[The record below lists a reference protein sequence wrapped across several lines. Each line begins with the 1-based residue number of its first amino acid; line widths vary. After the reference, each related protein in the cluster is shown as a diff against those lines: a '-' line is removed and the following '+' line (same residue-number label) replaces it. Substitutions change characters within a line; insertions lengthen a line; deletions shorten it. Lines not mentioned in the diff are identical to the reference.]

1 MWSAQTRTK
10 QRDDPMPKIFQSWLV
25 AFALGASVMLSGQQ
39 QQQPTDAAA
48 RVGDRVITL
57 KDVDEAWKK
66 AEPAEHGRAWQALY
80 EGRRQT
86 LDRII
91 ADMLIEQAAKTRGI
105 SAEQYL
111 KEEIAKRNSPVTD
124 PEIEA
129 FYEQNKAQLQGKP
142 LADMRGAIRNF
153 LGQQKTAAA
162 RASLVAEL
170 RKAGPPIRTMIDPP
184 RQSIE
189 IASNDPVRGNAGAP
203 VTIVEFSDYQCPFC
217 GRVTPTLAKIREVYG
232 DRVKFVWKDFPLTQI
247 HPQAFK
253 ASEAAHCAG
262 DQGKYWEFHDRLFAN
277 QQALQPD
284 ALKKHAAELGL
295 NASAFNECFD
305 SSKYRDRVREGMG
318 QGEQL
323 GVSSTPSLFI
333 NGRLVAGAVPYESFV
348 EIIDEELQR
357 R

>member
-1 MWSAQTRTK
+1 
-10 QRDDPMPKIFQSWLV
+10 MPKIFQSWLV
-25 AFALGASVMLSGQQ
+25 AFALGASAMISGQQ
-39 QQQPTDAAA
+39 PADVAA

-66 AEPAEHGRAWQALY
+66 AEPAEHVRAWQTLY
-80 EGRRQT
+80 DGRKQA

-91 ADMLIEQAAKTRGI
+91 ADMLIEQAAKARGVSADEYTRDEVG
-105 SAEQYL
+105 
-111 KEEIAKRNSPVTD
+111 KRNKPVTD
-124 PEIEA
+124 AEIEA
-129 FYEQNKAQLQGKP
+129 FYEQNKGQLQGKP
-142 LADMRGAIRNF
+142 LADMRGPIRNF
-153 LGQQKTAAA
+153 LDQQKRAAA

-184 RQSIE
+184 RFAVE
-189 IASNDPVRGNAGAP
+189 IASSDPVRGNAGAP

-217 GRVTPTLAKIREVYG
+217 GRVTPTLEKIRETYG
-232 DRVKFVWKDFPLTQI
+232 QRVKFVWKDFPLTQI

-253 ASEAAHCAG
+253 AAEAAHCAG

-284 ALKKHAAELGL
+284 SLKKHAVDLGL
-295 NASAFNECFD
+295 NAAAFD
-305 SSKYRDRVREGMG
+305 SCLESGKYRNRVREGMG

-323 GVSSTPSLFI
+323 GVSSTPSIYI

-348 EIIDEELQR
+348 DIIDEELER